1 MKRIDK
7 IELKIVRENGFEEIR
22 IDLEEL
28 YERYSIMKGRID
40 RAIVFVSDRNIKFPS
55 AIEWREHLLDILKG
69 SDSNE

>member
-55 AIEWREHLLDILKG
+55 AIEWREHLLDILTG
-69 SDSNE
+69 GNSNE